1 MKTPNMPQGAPP
13 GGEDEEAITSTE
25 EVEDG
30 GYSDDDTSLNLS
42 QPIRSPAAAVSPRQ
56 KSPRQPSLVP
66 AQSPNLA
73 PLQPKPVS
81 VGGPI
86 FPDMEGAGPQFCYPP
101 PGVAQSGASPPDP
114 SKMCPEGVLEIT
126 PTCPEEEYEQYFDE
140 DRPRKKIKFIGSHRG
155 SHDVVEVQQI
165 PPINPKDPPFY
176 TSVMK
181 VKPQASRRPPH
192 GQEWTL
198 EQAMGIKFHLCKIC
212 KQMFQVTLTAFY
224 EYLNI
229 IK

>member
-1 MKTPNMPQGAPP
+1 MKQPSMQHGVHP
-13 GGEDEEAITSTE
+13 GGEDEEAMTSTE

-30 GYSDDDTSLNLS
+30 GYSDDDTSLALS
-42 QPIRSPAAAVSPRQ
+42 QPIRSPAAAVSPRSSQ
-56 KSPRQPSLVP
+56 PRPPSLVP
-66 AQSPNLA
+66 AQSPTLV
-73 PLQPKPVS
+73 PLPPKPVS

-86 FPDMEGAGPQFCYPP
+86 FPDMEGGGPQFVYQL
-101 PGVAQSGASPPDP
+101 PGGAQNGSGYQSRTSPADP

-126 PTCPEEEYEQYFDE
+126 PTCPDNEYEQYFDE
-140 DRPRKKIKFIGSHRG
+140 DRPRKKIKFIGSHKGG
-155 SHDVVEVQQI
+155 SDVVEVQQI

-212 KQMFQVTLTAFY
+212 KQMFQVYITY
-224 EYLNI
+224 
-229 IK
+229 